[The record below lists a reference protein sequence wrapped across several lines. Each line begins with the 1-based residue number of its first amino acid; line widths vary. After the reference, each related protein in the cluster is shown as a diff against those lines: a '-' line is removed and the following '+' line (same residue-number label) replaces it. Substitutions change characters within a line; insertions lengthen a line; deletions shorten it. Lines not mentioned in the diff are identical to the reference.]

1 MSLENVFEV
10 EILLDSRAEPPKNN
24 PRVSSLRSKEV
35 SRLDSDFDLVNTN
48 DHLSQSLLE
57 YQNHQATG
65 LVGRNRT

>member
-48 DHLSQSLLE
+48 RKLYQRLFEFHKRQS
-57 YQNHQATG
+57 NF
-65 LVGRNRT
+65 N